1 MKQGNILFPFDP
13 KERLQQKM
21 GKEKETASKT

>member
-1 MKQGNILFPFDP
+1 MKQGDILLPFDP

-21 GKEKETASKT
+21 GKEKEIASKM